1 MVPATFVAL
10 EALPLNASGKVD
22 RAALPTMDEVPAL
35 RDDGL
40 VAPRTPVE
48 ERVAA
53 ILAALLG
60 LERIGV
66 LDNFFMLG
74 GHSMLATQL
83 IARLRE
89 VFSVQLALRTIFET
103 PTVAGLS
110 AEIERLLL
118 EKLQAMSEDEA
129 VGMLR

>member
-1 MVPATFVAL
+1 
-10 EALPLNASGKVD
+10 
-22 RAALPTMDEVPAL
+22 
-35 RDDGL
+35 
-40 VAPRTPVE
+40 
-48 ERVAA
+48 
-53 ILAALLG
+53 
-60 LERIGV
+60 
-66 LDNFFMLG
+66 
-74 GHSMLATQL
+74 MLATQL